1 MSSDITN
8 PFLDDENEDTLVVE
22 SHDSTAVDSSVSSER
37 KPWERDYTDEQRAE
51 MKARKAAGELLP
63 GHKKHKGS
71 YHRRDVTDKDLDL
84 LAFIARF
91 KYSTE
96 RQMTLIAGVQARTV
110 YKRMMGLRELK
121 LAQRVDVPG
130 ANRLWLTTQRA
141 HTLLEQSGRIQ
152 HNEVRLMREKD
163 IALDQLAHTLAV
175 NQTAAW
181 LMRGMPVGDHVPDW
195 VRVPYAMDALIS
207 EYQVRKGWEQF
218 LNTQNTEIMDRGHA
232 GARKRAEVASR
243 VKAGKLA
250 VDEMHDDEPS
260 LWTLSNSN
268 AKSNKTKQFHYPDLV
283 INRESMRDGSK
294 PQSIAFEIELTAKN
308 RGETARILRM
318 FKDDRMT
325 YKHVVWVVQSQAMQ
339 RHLIREDREVG
350 LVEDG
355 RMTIIGLRGSDG
367 SLFTDRPWTL

>member
-1 MSSDITN
+1 
-8 PFLDDENEDTLVVE
+8 
-22 SHDSTAVDSSVSSER
+22 
-37 KPWERDYTDEQRAE
+37 
-51 MKARKAAGELLP
+51 
-63 GHKKHKGS
+63 
-71 YHRRDVTDKDLDL
+71 
-84 LAFIARF
+84 
-91 KYSTE
+91 
-96 RQMTLIAGVQARTV
+96 
-110 YKRMMGLRELK
+110 
-121 LAQRVDVPG
+121 
-130 ANRLWLTTQRA
+130 
-141 HTLLEQSGRIQ
+141 
-152 HNEVRLMREKD
+152 
-163 IALDQLAHTLAV
+163 
-175 NQTAAW
+175 
-181 LMRGMPVGDHVPDW
+181 MRGMPVGDHVPDW